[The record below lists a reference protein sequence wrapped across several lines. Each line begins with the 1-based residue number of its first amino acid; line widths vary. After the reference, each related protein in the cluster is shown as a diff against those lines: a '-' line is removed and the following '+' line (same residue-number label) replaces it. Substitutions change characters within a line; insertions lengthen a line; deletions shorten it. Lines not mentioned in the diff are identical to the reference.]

1 VAETLIYLYADPQTT
16 DQESMLAS
24 YLRRPTLIADADG
37 VRVAVY
43 RETTKG
49 LRAFRLR
56 QAELQALGIP
66 MLSLRRSPG
75 SSLALA
81 VGL

>member
-1 VAETLIYLYADPQTT
+1 MHPAADPQTT
-16 DQESMLAS
+16 DRASKLAS
-24 YLRRPTLIADADG
+24 YLQQPTLSADADG

-43 RETTKG
+43 RETPKG

-66 MLSLRRSPG
+66 LLPLRRRPG

-81 VGL
+81 AGL